1 MQRATMHSILLVE
14 ANPSLRRIITLG
26 LQQRGLHSIEANAP
40 ASFPI
45 SPSIV
50 PDLIVLDIDGR
61 LADSRTLLAQV
72 EAHPVLSALPVIILT
87 WESNAS
93 PAMHEQKTFGNAP
106 ARLFLSKPFDAR
118 ALHTAIDHLLFDV
131 EESRAAHKQETYLAA
146 SRTAITPSIWP
157 LVTAIGLM
165 LAMIGLMLQIT
176 VTAIGLLVVITAL
189 LCWTLSPVRK
199 PEPVPA

>member
-1 MQRATMHSILLVE
+1 MQRVTMHSILLIE
-14 ANPSLRRIITLG
+14 ANSSLRRIITLG

-45 SPSIV
+45 SSSIV

-61 LADSRTLLAQV
+61 IADSQTLLAQV
-72 EAHPVLSALPVIILT
+72 EAHPVLSALPVIVLT

-93 PAMHEQKTFGNAP
+93 PAMREQETCRSVP

-131 EESRAAHKQETYLAA
+131 EESRAAD
-146 SRTAITPSIWP
+146 
-157 LVTAIGLM
+157 
-165 LAMIGLMLQIT
+165 
-176 VTAIGLLVVITAL
+176 
-189 LCWTLSPVRK
+189 RK
-199 PEPVPA
+199 